1 MKTVK
6 DNSRIIVILLVCSVV
21 SLFFLI
27 LQSKHACAQD
37 DRPERREANQKG
49 NWNIQTHDDF
59 YRVIVENNL
68 FRPLGWREPRREPEY
83 VLIATWIESRG
94 EIAKALVR
102 ERSSNQTYY
111 ALEGQKFG
119 NAKIEKIESKQV
131 TLNISGEILTLKA
144 PSIQFLNS
152 RQFLNKPSQSLH
164 GRPRQSA
171 GDMTSRRSRPPRVNR
186 DRRDHKQGSDSNR
199 QRWSQRLRD
208 EFRNATLEDRRR
220 FIEEFRQ
227 R

>member
-6 DNSRIIVILLVCSVV
+6 DNSRIIAILIVCSVV
-21 SLFFLI
+21 SLFFLT
-27 LQSKHACAQD
+27 LQSNHVCAQD
-37 DRPERREANQKG
+37 DRTERREANQKG
-49 NWNIQTHDDF
+49 NWNKQMSHDF

-94 EIAKALVR
+94 ETAKALVR

-111 ALEGQKFG
+111 AAEGEKNG
-119 NAKIEKIESKQV
+119 NATIEKIESKQV

-152 RQFLNKPSQSLH
+152 IQSPNELSRSLRE
-164 GRPRQSA
+164 RPKQSA
-171 GDMTSRRSRPPRVNR
+171 ADMTSRRSRPTRVNR

-199 QRWSQRLRD
+199 QRWSQRMRD

>member
-6 DNSRIIVILLVCSVV
+6 EDSRIIVILLVCSVL
-21 SLFFLI
+21 SLFSLT
-27 LQSKHACAQD
+27 LQSNHACAQD
-37 DRPERREANQKG
+37 DSPERRGANQKG
-49 NWNIQTHDDF
+49 SWNKQTPHDF

-94 EIAKALVR
+94 ETTKALLM

-111 ALEGQKFG
+111 ATTGEKVG
-119 NAKIEKIESKQV
+119 NATIENIESKLV
-131 TLNISGEILTLKA
+131 ELNISGKILTLKI
-144 PSIQFLNS
+144 PSIRFLDLRQSLNEPSQLLHGHPNQSAADTTSPQS
-152 RQFLNKPSQSLH
+152 RQ
-164 GRPRQSA
+164 
-171 GDMTSRRSRPPRVNR
+171 TRVNR
-186 DRRDHKQGSDSNR
+186 VQRDHKQGSDSNR

>member
-6 DNSRIIVILLVCSVV
+6 DNSRIIAILIVCSVV

-27 LQSKHACAQD
+27 LQSNHVCAQD
-37 DRPERREANQKG
+37 DRTERREANQKG
-49 NWNIQTHDDF
+49 NWNKQTPHDF

-94 EIAKALVR
+94 ETVKALVK

-111 ALEGQKFG
+111 AAEGEKIG

-152 RQFLNKPSQSLH
+152 RQFLNEPSRSLRE
-164 GRPRQSA
+164 RPKQSA
-171 GDMTSRRSRPPRVNR
+171 ADMTSRRSRPARVNR
-186 DRRDHKQGSDSNR
+186 DQRDHKQGSDSNR